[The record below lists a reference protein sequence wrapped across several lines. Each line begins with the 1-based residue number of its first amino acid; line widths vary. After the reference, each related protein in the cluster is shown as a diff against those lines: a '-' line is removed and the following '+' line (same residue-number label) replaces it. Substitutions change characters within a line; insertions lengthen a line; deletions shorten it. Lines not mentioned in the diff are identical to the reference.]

1 MKLYADYEHASISM
15 VIDEAFREV
24 LMRIIQ
30 EHRIQYFFES
40 GTFNG
45 LGSTTLIS
53 ETIQNAGIKNPVFY
67 TLERD
72 PHFYSL
78 ACDNLKKFPFVKV
91 YNGLSVDEKE
101 AVKFLENDDFLINHQ
116 QHPDIYIDNLENPK
130 QFYLNEISG
139 NLSRKNISPKAGGLL
154 SSIFSAFSRKKTE
167 TEQQNLIETLLADM
181 RNTKPLILL
190 DSAGGIGYLEFSK
203 VREVMGENPFFIILD
218 DTHHIKHWRSR
229 RDVLTD
235 NRFSVIHDDTTHGRI
250 IASWLI

>member
-1 MKLYADYEHASISM
+1 M

-24 LMRIIQ
+24 LSRIIR

-53 ETIQNAGIKNPVFY
+53 ETIQNIGIENPVFY

-72 PHFYSL
+72 PYYYGQ
-78 ACDNLKKFPFVKV
+78 ACENLKKFPFVKV
-91 YNGLSVDEKE
+91 CNGLSVDEKE
-101 AVKFLENDDFLINHQ
+101 AVIFLQNDDFLSNHQ
-116 QHPDIYIDNLENPK
+116 RYPDIYIDNLENPR
-130 QFYLNEISG
+130 QFYLDEISG
-139 NLSRKNISPKAGGLL
+139 NLSKNNTDTRNGGLF
-154 SSIFSAFSRKKTE
+154 SSFISLFSKKKTGA
-167 TEQQNLIETLLADM
+167 EQQYLIVSILEGM
-181 RNTKPLILL
+181 RTKKPLILL

-203 VREVMGENPFFIILD
+203 VREAMGSNPYFIILD

-229 RDVLTD
+229 RDVLSD